1 MTTRLE
7 HANLQVR
14 DIDGMIEFLRTAFP
28 DFELRHDSGKADPE
42 RWVHVGNDDSYVALN
57 VATQRATAPRQPYS
71 GTPGFNHLG
80 FVVDDVEALRERLL
94 AAGYG
99 ESTMPNYHPARIRV
113 YFNDHEGND
122 WEFVQ
127 YLSEDPRER
136 HDYSE

>member
-1 MTTRLE
+1 MNARLE

-14 DIDGMIEFLRTAFP
+14 DVDGMIDFLRTAFA
-28 DFELRHDSGKADPE
+28 DFRVRHDSGRTDPE
-42 RWVHVGNDDSYVALN
+42 RWVHVGNDEFYVALN
-57 VATQRATAPRQPYS
+57 KATQVAREARQPYS

-80 FVVDDVEALRERLL
+80 FAVEDVEALRERLL

-99 ESTMPNYHPARIRV
+99 ESTVPNSHPARKRV

-127 YLSEDPRER
+127 YLSADPSQRN
-136 HDYSE
+136 DYSA